1 MESSEL
7 RIGQLAT
14 LTGVSLDALRYYE
27 RRRLLPRARRTQG
40 GFRLF
45 ASETVERVRFIKH
58 AQELGFSLVEIGQL
72 LSSGNAAQCQ
82 QVRDLLKEKLAE
94 MDQRMKA
101 MRAFRRMLATH
112 LEECEREL
120 GEHGQAAQCPIVTI
134 DHAELKN

>member
-27 RRRLLPRARRTQG
+27 RRHLLPRARRTQG

-45 ASETVERVRFIKH
+45 GSETVERVRFIKH

-72 LSSGNAAQCQ
+72 LSAGNATQCR

-94 MDQRMKA
+94 MDKRLKA
-101 MRAFRRMLATH
+101 MRTFRRMLAAH
-112 LEECEREL
+112 LEECEQEL
-120 GEHGQAAQCPIVTI
+120 GDHGQAARCPVVRIGPR
-134 DHAELKN
+134 